1 MANQTS
7 NQTNEE
13 NGAAF
18 EWWMLSYFGLGA
30 GFSAF
35 VRLLIPPYV
44 TEATGSAAE
53 AGVIMAIMSLSAVL
67 APVIGSFADKYRA
80 HRLVLVLGMFGIVL
94 AFVAYAL
101 SAADTL
107 VTALDAILMGVSVAA
122 VNSTAMVFV
131 VGAGLPRALEAKR
144 LTTLNVL
151 APVGQMVGGAIL
163 GWAATAGLTYDQRFW
178 LAAAFLLV
186 TSMIVWLTSA
196 KPAKRILLPEDKPDE
211 HYELQKKSFGLK
223 QILLSTFGLY
233 LLILIFS
240 SIGFN
245 GFNAQVAN
253 ILPNVFGL
261 SEAATSGI
269 ISLAGVLSIIGMFV
283 AGAWMA
289 RSGATTVYTGGSV
302 IRFVGLLALAL
313 LGIVGQVPVLAVVIA
328 SQILYLSRP
337 FGRLPQPAMAV
348 RFAIVPAGQAT
359 GWVGGA
365 GAVGSFLGSLLGGL
379 LADAVGFNAI
389 NWMGAIAMGIAVL
402 LLFFGLWP
410 AERKKRAAESAAPEP
425 AV

>member
-7 NQTNEE
+7 NQTKEE

-211 HYELQKKSFGLK
+211 H
-223 QILLSTFGLY
+223 
-233 LLILIFS
+233 
-240 SIGFN
+240 
-245 GFNAQVAN
+245 
-253 ILPNVFGL
+253 
-261 SEAATSGI
+261 
-269 ISLAGVLSIIGMFV
+269 
-283 AGAWMA
+283 
-289 RSGATTVYTGGSV
+289 
-302 IRFVGLLALAL
+302 
-313 LGIVGQVPVLAVVIA
+313 
-328 SQILYLSRP
+328 
-337 FGRLPQPAMAV
+337 
-348 RFAIVPAGQAT
+348 
-359 GWVGGA
+359 
-365 GAVGSFLGSLLGGL
+365 
-379 LADAVGFNAI
+379 
-389 NWMGAIAMGIAVL
+389 
-402 LLFFGLWP
+402 
-410 AERKKRAAESAAPEP
+410 
-425 AV
+425 